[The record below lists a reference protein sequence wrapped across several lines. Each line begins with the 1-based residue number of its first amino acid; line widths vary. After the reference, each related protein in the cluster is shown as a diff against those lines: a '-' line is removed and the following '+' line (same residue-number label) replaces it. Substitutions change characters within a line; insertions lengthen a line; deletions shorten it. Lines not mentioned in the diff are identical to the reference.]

1 MNFINWHVFF
11 VETGL
16 REGISYISKR
26 FSKANNK
33 DMKNNDFAKPSKY
46 VIYLDE
52 HNLYGQ
58 PMSRYLPYGWFKRL
72 K

>member
-1 MNFINWHVFF
+1 MYF
-11 VETGL
+11 L
-16 REGISYISKR
+16 LK
-26 FSKANNK
+26 K
-33 DMKNNDFAKPSKY
+33 DYEKEFHTLVRDLVKQTTKIWKTMILQKPSKY